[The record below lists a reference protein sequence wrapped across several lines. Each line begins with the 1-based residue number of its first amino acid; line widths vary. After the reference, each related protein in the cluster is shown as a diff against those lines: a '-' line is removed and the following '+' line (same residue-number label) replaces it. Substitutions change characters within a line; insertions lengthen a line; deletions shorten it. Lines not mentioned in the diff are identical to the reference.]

1 MKTKNTIILVLILL
15 CTQFSFAQDLFRY
28 GNHTVSRDEFMRNY
42 NRNNPQNANTDRKAS
57 LQENLE
63 LYIRYKLKVQA
74 AYDMKFDTLQ
84 NQRDELFSF
93 RRQIESNYLK
103 EDKTFSQMVN
113 QEFDRMQKD
122 LRVSHIIVFLTDPAT
137 KVLDSNRAKKKVAD
151 AMNRLKAGEDFGK
164 VAAAYSE
171 DPSVNENRGDLG
183 YITAFTFPADLED
196 LAYNTPAGKYSQPFK
211 SSFAYHIFKIT
222 AERKAMGKMKAAQ
235 ILVAFPPNA
244 TGEASKRDAAAK
256 AEQLYERLQKG
267 ELFDNL
273 ARAFSNDYVSAQS
286 GGVMMDFGAGKY
298 DPIFESV
305 VYKLKDNEYSRPFAT
320 SFGYHIVKRLGQE
333 PVSSNREDPGT
344 IQSISDMIR
353 NDASRNDKVKD
364 VFIKTIISK
373 IGYKEA
379 AVNKARLLAL
389 TDSLL
394 LGKSYTDKAINDKT
408 TLHSFQKQ
416 TVKVGDFWRFAQDA
430 RSNGL
435 FKSKTTE
442 GLLQEYIKATAMEY
456 YRDHLE
462 EYDAAFKNQLLEFK
476 DGNLLF
482 EVMEKNIW
490 NKSAQ
495 DTLGLITYY
504 NANKNKYLWEASAD
518 AVVFTTSSR
527 KIADELQAKI
537 KANPTAWRD
546 SVMLYNENAQ
556 ADSNRYV
563 LADLPVPENTKF
575 APALLTTPVAAGSE
589 GAAVFTYIIRVHPAG
604 EQRSFDEARGFV
616 INDYQHV
623 LEEKWITDL
632 KKKYPV
638 TVNNTVWNQILS
650 NK

>member
-1 MKTKNTIILVLILL
+1 MKTKNTTILVLILL
-15 CTQFSFAQDLFRY
+15 CTQFSFSQDLFRY
-28 GNHTVSRDEFMRNY
+28 GNHAVSRDEFMRNY

-113 QEFDRMQKD
+113 QSFDRMQKD
-122 LRVSHIIVFLTDPAT
+122 LRVSHIIIFLTDPAT
-137 KVLDSNRAKKKVAD
+137 KVLDSIRAKKKVAD
-151 AMNRLKAGEDFGK
+151 IMSRLKTGEDFGK
-164 VAAAYSE
+164 VATTYSE

-183 YITAFTFPADLED
+183 YVTAFTFPVDLEE
-196 LAYNTPAGKYSQPFK
+196 LAYSTLVGKYSQPFK
-211 SSFAYHIFKIT
+211 SSFAYHIFKVT

-244 TGEASKRDAAAK
+244 TDAQKQESAAK
-256 AEQLYERLQKG
+256 AQQLYDRLQKG
-267 ELFDNL
+267 ELFENL

-286 GGVMMDFGAGKY
+286 GGVMMDFGTGKY
-298 DPIFESV
+298 DPVFETA
-305 VYKLKDNEYSRPFAT
+305 VYTIPKDGDYTKPFMT
-320 SFGYHIVKRLGQE
+320 SYGYHIVKRLGQE
-333 PVSSNREDPGT
+333 PVSSNRNDPGT
-344 IQSISDMIR
+344 VQSISDMIR

-364 VFIKTIISK
+364 VFLKTIISK

-379 AVNKARLLAL
+379 PLNKARLLAL

-394 LGKSYTDKAINDKT
+394 SGKSYADKTITDKT

-416 TVKVGDFWRFAQDA
+416 TIKVGDFWRFAQDA
-430 RSNGL
+430 RTNGL

-518 AVVFTTSSR
+518 AIVFTTSSR

-537 KANPTAWRD
+537 RANPTAWRD

-563 LADLPVPENTKF
+563 LVDLPVPENTKYT
-575 APALLTTPVAAGSE
+575 PGMLTTPVAAGSE
-589 GAAVFTYIIRVHPAG
+589 GAAVFTYIIRIHPAG

-623 LEEKWITDL
+623 LEERWITDL

-638 TVNNTVWNQILS
+638 TINNTAWNQILNS
-650 NK
+650 K